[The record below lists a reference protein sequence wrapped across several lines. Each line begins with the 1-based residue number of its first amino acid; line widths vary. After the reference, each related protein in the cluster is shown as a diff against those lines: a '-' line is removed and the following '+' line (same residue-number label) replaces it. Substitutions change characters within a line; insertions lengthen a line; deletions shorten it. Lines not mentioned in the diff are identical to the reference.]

1 MTQPY
6 NSSLRTHTIFSCF
19 ANEMTEGQKLGETHK
34 RLCKEEYLHK

>member
-1 MTQPY
+1 MTRPY

-19 ANEMTEGQKLGETHK
+19 ANEVTEGQKLGETHK